1 MARSESGV
9 KSTCGCVGANS
20 KTAERVW
27 PPFHSDTNAT
37 PLYAFGTQR
46 ILARRSHFHLLAKLL
61 NLHFFP
67 ERQHEPWPFYCTE
80 TTGLIRTQGEQHA
93 SALSAAP
100 RVLIVDDEPSV
111 RKMLTTLLSQAGLP
125 CSAAANAS
133 EALTMLEKT
142 TFDAVISDLR
152 MGSTSGLE
160 LLREVRTH
168 FPELAF
174 LMATGVDDV
183 RVGVQAMKEG
193 ADDYLL
199 KPFDIDVVLAS
210 LQRALE
216 RKQLEREVENYRRH
230 LEEMVS
236 QRTQQLQAAMTELQ
250 QSHSAT
256 LEALGSAIDLRDSP
270 TAGHSRRVLFYSI
283 KIAEAIGGMED
294 QLQTLGMGAWLHD
307 IGKLAIPDGILL
319 KPGALNEHERQIMQ
333 RHVEIG
339 YDLVKGIPFLADAA
353 EIILAHHER
362 HSGSGYPRGL
372 PGKDIPVSARIFAV
386 ADSFDAMTSDRPYR
400 SALPVQT
407 ARNVIH
413 AGRGELF
420 DPEIVDAFFALGE
433 GAWKRISTDSQTA
446 AIDKI
451 ICGSGLTLASARAAA
466 SQVPQLEK
474 VGN

>member
-1 MARSESGV
+1 MECSVSKSGA
-9 KSTCGCVGANS
+9 STDGA
-20 KTAERVW
+20 AV
-27 PPFHSDTNAT
+27 
-37 PLYAFGTQR
+37 
-46 ILARRSHFHLLAKLL
+46 
-61 NLHFFP
+61 
-67 ERQHEPWPFYCTE
+67 
-80 TTGLIRTQGEQHA
+80 
-93 SALSAAP
+93 

-111 RKMLTTLLSQAGLP
+111 RKFLATLLSEAGIS
-125 CSAAANAS
+125 CSAAANPH

-142 TFDAVISDLR
+142 SFEAIISDLR
-152 MGSTSGLE
+152 MGATSGFE
-160 LLREVRTH
+160 LLRKVRAQY
-168 FPELAF
+168 PQLAF

-236 QRTQQLQAAMTELQ
+236 RRTQQLQAAMTELQ

-319 KPGALNEHERQIMQ
+319 KPGALNEQERQIMQ
-333 RHVEIG
+333 RHVELG

-362 HSGSGYPRGL
+362 HNGSGYPRGL
-372 PGKDIPVSARIFAV
+372 PGEAIPMPARIFAV

-407 ARNVIH
+407 ARSVID

-420 DPEIVDAFFALGE
+420 DPEVVDAFFAVGE
-433 GAWKRISTDSQTA
+433 AAWRLISVDSQTA
-446 AIDKI
+446 SIHKI
-451 ICGSGLTLASARAAA
+451 ICGNGFTLASARALA
-466 SQVPQLEK
+466 SQVSQLEK
-474 VGN
+474 VAN